1 MWAFSRSRL
10 RDGRANL
17 ITFEQYREWVDAI
30 DADLDDT
37 DAISVAALGRYADA
51 TITPPDPTPRHLLVD
66 IDAADYIRGDTAG
79 TQEEL
84 HLDGVATEVRDGR
97 VGLQVNNSSVP
108 ATVFWDAAGG
118 RYRFESSVLKSLDS
132 VIGSLT
138 AK

>member
-37 DAISVAALGRYADA
+37 DA
-51 TITPPDPTPRHLLVD
+51 ITPPDPTPRHLLVD